1 MGEKSPQIMATKAAR
16 PCNNIFNI
24 KTVIKKRI
32 FQIMETIFFD
42 LDRTQTLMH
51 GTAWSTKL
59 CYVAII
65 ACQKK

>member
-1 MGEKSPQIMATKAAR
+1 MGEKSPQIMVTKAAR
-16 PCNNIFNI
+16 PYNNSFNI

-32 FQIMETIFFD
+32 FQFMETIFFD
-42 LDRTQTLMH
+42 LDKTQTLMH

>member
-1 MGEKSPQIMATKAAR
+1 MGEKYPQIMATKAAR

-32 FQIMETIFFD
+32 FQFMETIFLD
-42 LDRTQTLMH
+42 LDRTQTLIH
-51 GTAWSTKL
+51 GSAWSTKL